1 MLNKERKERNRS
13 QTRTRLNYSIAD
25 IDEVFAM
32 RSKYMYV
39 RRAVFFFLLCVVGCV
54 SCFCALQRWRESED
68 DRGGSA
74 FDLRPCLVCV

>member
-32 RSKYMYV
+32 RKQMYMC
-39 RRAVFFFLLCVVGCV
+39 AELIFF
-54 SCFCALQRWRESED
+54 
-68 DRGGSA
+68 
-74 FDLRPCLVCV
+74 